1 MAAEGALGSKST
13 AATMRYTRGFMIAR
27 GDIYWLVADENRGSI
42 PAIAHPHVVVQD
54 DVFNRSRVETVIVCA
69 LTTNLKRAHEPG
81 NVLLDEGEG
90 SLEKRSVVVVSQVS
104 SVEKKKLGERIGQLS
119 PERVEQILAGLRFQ
133 QAAFQR
139 DQ

>member
-1 MAAEGALGSKST
+1 
-13 AATMRYTRGFMIAR
+13 MRYTRGFMIAR